1 MADKIAEN
9 LLLNYGLA
17 GALVAMNAM
26 LVVFIGRW
34 MMGLIAQQRTD
45 FLGYL
50 QQQEKRFIG
59 ALKDLKR
66 EPSPV
71 AGDRDD

>member
-9 LLLNYGLA
+9 LVLNYGLA
-17 GALVAMNAM
+17 GALILMNST

-34 MMGLIAQQRTD
+34 MIGLITQQRTD

-71 AGDRDD
+71 AGDRDE